1 MTKLKGWNSS
11 LVDSDILLTMVLIPF
26 FARLLFLWTIF
37 FVTSNWTDPTVNHG
51 FWTDFS
57 TTCSGGRIWQQ
68 KWEFLAILGLF
79 NKAMEVV
86 AHLCFMV
93 VLYIYLYLYIY
104 TYVYMCLFS
113 TQAGVFVLII
123 SMIYLWF
130 ANVGGSS
137 VEFEVQPN
145 CFCLVNWEDLSH
157 RNWHELTPE
166 TVPVFTNYFEAII
179 IYCRHTVL
187 YMYCNSSH
195 F

>member
-93 VLYIYLYLYIY
+93 VLYIFIIYIY
-104 TYVYMCLFS
+104 IYVCIYVFIQYPSWGLRIDNFDDILVVCQRGWLICGVRGS
-113 TQAGVFVLII
+113 TQLFLSGELR
-123 SMIYLWF
+123 
-130 ANVGGSS
+130 GSQS
-137 VEFEVQPN
+137 
-145 CFCLVNWEDLSH
+145 S
-157 RNWHELTPE
+157 ELTWTDARNHPC
-166 TVPVFTNYFEAII
+166 FHQLFRGYYN
-179 IYCRHTVL
+179 L
-187 YMYCNSSH
+187 L
-195 F
+195 